1 METSRSCPD
10 CRQPLAP
17 DAPEGLC
24 PQCLLKAAAG
34 PPPSGAGDGL
44 PDDLTDIA
52 APAEVAKKLPQF
64 EILELLGRGGM
75 GVVYK
80 ARQVQ
85 LDRIV
90 ALKILPPVDALSPDF
105 VARFTREARALAR
118 LNHPNIVAVH
128 DFGETNGLYF
138 IVMEYVDGANLRQL
152 QSQRHFTP
160 ADALAIIPKI
170 CEALQY
176 AHEEG
181 LVHRDI
187 KPENLLIDTKGRVK
201 IADFGLAKMLRR
213 EPLDMTL
220 TVSGMALGTMRY
232 MAPEQMDKP
241 ETVDHRADIYSLGV
255 VFYELLTG
263 ALPVGHFELP
273 SQKAYVDARLDHI
286 VLHALERL
294 PERRYQQAREVQT
307 DVENVASTPR
317 PAAASPAVVTAPAA
331 SAPDPLSRQS
341 RPGPPLGKKALIASG
356 AVAVLLLGYWL
367 VSHQTPP
374 AAPPPARPTADA
386 ATSAPTVGNTD
397 VKPVSPPAETH
408 QTPPS
413 SATPARVIGPVAT
426 DHRAATPAIVTVPPD
441 PAMDEKNF
449 RVTSILIG
457 SGTAPSLAVINGR
470 AYGEGEFL
478 RMPKASSFR
487 IRVKQITDEK
497 VVLEHNDLTVVAQ
510 LQRPE
515 VKNFL
520 ILHNH
525 PPVAGPLPRLESNPN
540 PGATGE
546 TKLNSHDANTAES
559 APAPKTETPAT
570 APGANSLGQRFVP
583 VGDVEFCIWQTR
595 VQDFAAFAQAFHLKS
610 IDWRTPGFRQGPDH
624 PVVKV
629 TWQEAIAFCQWLTD
643 KEHQAGV
650 LPPNQF
656 YRLPTDLEWS
666 KAVGLPEETGQTPEA
681 RDMDVPDVYPWGAT
695 WPPPPGA
702 GNYTGEETGSD
713 VEIKGYNDGFP
724 WTSPVGSFKPNKFG
738 LYDMGGNVWQWC
750 MDSWNAESKAKVLRG
765 ASWYNGALKLSLLSS
780 CRVHAA
786 PDSTTDNYG
795 FRIIKT
801 SKGPLP
807 KEEK

>member
-1 METSRSCPD
+1 METSRFCPQ

-80 ARQVQ
+80 ARQIQ

-90 ALKILPPVDALSPDF
+90 ALKILPPVDALSPNF
-105 VARFTREARALAR
+105 IARFTREARALAK

-152 QSQRHFTP
+152 QQGRKLSP
-160 ADALAIIPKI
+160 GEALAIIPKI

-201 IADFGLAKMLRR
+201 IADFGLAKMLGR

-232 MAPEQMDKP
+232 MAPEQLDKP

-273 SQKAYVDARLDHI
+273 SQKASVDTRLDRI

-307 DVENVASTPR
+307 DIESVASTPR
-317 PAAASPAVVTAPAA
+317 AAAASPAAAA
-331 SAPDPLSRQS
+331 STPVDQTFPPSRS
-341 RPGPPLGKKALIASG
+341 AGKKTFIISV
-356 AVAVLLLGYWL
+356 AVAAFLLGFWL
-367 VSHQTPP
+367 LFRPIPP
-374 AAPPPARPTADA
+374 AGPPARPAADA
-386 ATSAPTVGNTD
+386 STPAVAAGNTG
-397 VKPVSPPAETH
+397 VQRVSPPVEPRRTPSPSET
-408 QTPPS
+408 PS
-413 SATPARVIGPVAT
+413 GGHLAIDHPVNSPAAAVAPNL
-426 DHRAATPAIVTVPPD
+426 AFE
-441 PAMDEKNF
+441 EKNF
-449 RVTSILIG
+449 RVTSILVG
-457 SGTAPSLAVINGR
+457 SGTSPSLAVINGR
-470 AYGEGEFL
+470 AYSEGELL
-478 RMPKASSFR
+478 RVSKNPGAR
-487 IRVKQITDEK
+487 VPVRVKQISGDN
-497 VVLEHNDLTVVAQ
+497 VVLESHDQTIVVP
-510 LQRPE
+510 LRRPE
-515 VKNFL
+515 LNQNK
-520 ILHNH
+520 
-525 PPVAGPLPRLESNPN
+525 
-540 PGATGE
+540 GATDE
-546 TKLNSHDANTAES
+546 TKTGGREVKSVES
-559 APAPKTETPAT
+559 APGPKMETPVAT
-570 APGANSLGQRFVP
+570 PAVNSLGQRFVP
-583 VGDVEFCIWQTR
+583 VGDVEFCIWPTR
-595 VQDFAAFAQAFHLKS
+595 VKDFEAFAQAVKLPS
-610 IDWRTPGFRQGPDH
+610 VRWRSAGFKQGPDH
-624 PVVKV
+624 PVVDV
-629 TWQEAIAFCQWLTD
+629 TWQEAMAFCEWLTN
-643 KEHQAGV
+643 KEHQEGV
-650 LPPNQF
+650 LPANRV
-656 YRLPTDLEWS
+656 YRLPSDLEWS
-666 KAVGLPEETGQTPEA
+666 KAVGLPEEPQKTPAE
-681 RDMDVPDVYPWGAT
+681 RDSVIADVYPWGT
-695 WPPPPGA
+695 EWPPPPRA

-713 VEIKGYNDGFP
+713 VAIKGYDDGFP
-724 WTSPVGSFKPNKFG
+724 WTSPVGSFKPNQYG

-750 MDSWNAESKAKVLRG
+750 LDSWNETSTAKVLRG
-765 ASWYNGALKLSLLSS
+765 ASWYNGARKLSLLSS

-786 PDSTTDNYG
+786 PDSSTDNYG
-795 FRIIKT
+795 FRIVRA
-801 SKGPLP
+801 SSEKG
-807 KEEK
+807 K

>member
-1 METSRSCPD
+1 METSRFCPQ

-24 PQCLLKAAAG
+24 PQCLLNAAAG

-44 PDDLTDIA
+44 PDDLIDIA
-52 APAEVAKKLPQF
+52 DPAEVAKKLPQF
-64 EILELLGRGGM
+64 EILALLGRGGM

-105 VARFTREARALAR
+105 VARFVREARALGK

-152 QSQRHFTP
+152 QHERSLSP
-160 ADALAIIPKI
+160 AEALAIIPKI

-213 EPLDMTL
+213 EPLDMAL
-220 TVSGMALGTMRY
+220 TVSGMAVGTMRY

-263 ALPVGHFELP
+263 VLPVGHFELP
-273 SQKAYVDARLDHI
+273 SQKASVDARLDKI

-294 PERRYQQAREVQT
+294 PERRYQQAREVKT
-307 DVENVASTPR
+307 DIEHVTSTPR
-317 PAAASPAVVTAPAA
+317 PAAASTSAAA
-331 SAPDPLSRQS
+331 STGPTTGVQDPVWRQTWRS
-341 RPGPPLGKKALIASG
+341 ANLRTKALIITCSA
-356 AVAVLLLGYWL
+356 AALLLGFL
-367 VSHQTPP
+367 KMVEKTPP
-374 AAPPPARPTADA
+374 ADAPAPLVAHASTPAAMVGSAGVKRGSPPE
-386 ATSAPTVGNTD
+386 
-397 VKPVSPPAETH
+397 VKQVSPHEEAP
-408 QTPPS
+408 QTLPS
-413 SATPARVIGPVAT
+413 SETKTGGRLAT
-426 DHRAATPAIVTVPPD
+426 DNRASSPVTMVVAPNWTLE
-441 PAMDEKNF
+441 EKNF
-449 RVTSILIG
+449 RVTSILLS
-457 SGTAPSLAVINGR
+457 SGTSPSLAVINAR
-470 AYGEGEFL
+470 TYAEGEFL
-478 RMPKASSFR
+478 RMPKGSGSSFR
-487 IRVKQITDEK
+487 VRVMRINDGN
-497 VVLEHNDLTVVAQ
+497 VVLAYGDQTVVVP
-510 LQRPE
+510 LRRPE
-515 VKNFL
+515 LNQNKGD
-520 ILHNH
+520 
-525 PPVAGPLPRLESNPN
+525 A
-540 PGATGE
+540 GE
-546 TKLNSHDANTAES
+546 TKMSGHDAKTGES
-559 APAPKTETPAT
+559 DLGPKMETPVA
-570 APGANSLGQRFVP
+570 APSENSLGQRFVP
-583 VGDVEFCIWQTR
+583 VGNVEFCIWQTR
-595 VQDFAAFAQAFHLKS
+595 VKDFEPFARAVGLKS
-610 IDWRTPGFRQGPDH
+610 VSWRSPGFKQGPDH
-624 PVVKV
+624 PVVNV
-629 TWQEAIAFCQWLTD
+629 TWLEAIAFCRWLTD
-643 KEHQAGV
+643 KEHKEGA

-666 KAVGLPEETGQTPEA
+666 KAVGLPEEPQKTPAE
-681 RDMDVPDVYPWGAT
+681 RDMVITDVYPWGIE

-713 VEIKGYNDGFP
+713 VAIKGYNDEFT
-724 WTSPVGSFKPNKFG
+724 WTSPVGSFKPNKYG

-750 MDSWNAESKAKVLRG
+750 MDSWNEKSTGKVLRG
-765 ASWYNGALKLSLLSS
+765 ASWYNGARQLSLLSS

-795 FRIIKT
+795 FRIVRA
-801 SKGPLP
+801 SEGPRP

>member
-1 METSRSCPD
+1 METSRFCPQ
-10 CRQPLAP
+10 CQQPLAP

-24 PQCLLKAAAG
+24 PQCLLNAAAG
-34 PPPSGAGDGL
+34 PAPSGVGVGL
-44 PDDLTDIA
+44 PDDLIDIA

-64 EILELLGRGGM
+64 QILELLGRGGM

-105 VARFTREARALAR
+105 VARFMREARALAK

-128 DFGETNGLYF
+128 DFGESNGLYF

-152 QSQRHFTP
+152 QHERRLTP
-160 ADALAIIPKI
+160 AEALAIIPKI

-220 TVSGMALGTMRY
+220 TVSGMSLGTMRY

-263 ALPVGHFELP
+263 ELPMGHFELP
-273 SQKAYVDARLDHI
+273 SQKASVDARLDKI
-286 VLHALERL
+286 VLHALERH

-307 DVENVASTPR
+307 DLETVASTPR
-317 PAAASPAVVTAPAA
+317 SAVAAEPTASVPPRRWQASPASRAKFWKYAPIVA
-331 SAPDPLSRQS
+331 
-341 RPGPPLGKKALIASG
+341 G
-356 AVAVLLLGYWL
+356 AVAVLLAVWSMLPRK
-367 VSHQTPP
+367 TPP
-374 AAPPPARPTADA
+374 AVTPARPVVIAFAPVA
-386 ATSAPTVGNTD
+386 ATT
-397 VKPVSPPAETH
+397 PVAV
-408 QTPPS
+408 
-413 SATPARVIGPVAT
+413 ATPASV
-426 DHRAATPAIVTVPPD
+426 AATPPIALE
-441 PAMDEKNF
+441 EKSF
-449 RVTSILIG
+449 RVTSILVG
-457 SGTAPSLAVINGR
+457 SGTTPSLAVINGR
-470 AYGEGEFL
+470 AYSEGEFV
-478 RMPKASSFR
+478 RMPKSSGFPV
-487 IRVKQITDEK
+487 RVRVQQIEK
-497 VVLEHNDLTVVAQ
+497 DNVVLQSGGKTLVVP

-515 VKNFL
+515 PNKNEGG
-520 ILHNH
+520 I
-525 PPVAGPLPRLESNPN
+525 
-540 PGATGE
+540 GE
-546 TKLNSHDANTAES
+546 TKTGVRNAGPRES
-559 APAPKTETPAT
+559 AAAPKTDTPLAAPIKVETPIAAPAKVET
-570 APGANSLGQRFVP
+570 LPAAPGANSLGQRFVP
-583 VGDVEFCIWQTR
+583 VGDVEFCIWLTR
-595 VQDFAAFAQAFHLKS
+595 VKDFEQFAQATKLKS
-610 IDWRTPGFRQGPDH
+610 SAWRSPGFKQGPDH
-624 PVVKV
+624 PVVNV
-629 TWQEAIAFCQWLTD
+629 TWQEAIAFCAWLTE

-656 YRLPTDLEWS
+656 YRLPSDLEWS
-666 KAVGLPEETGQTPEA
+666 KAVGLPAEMGKTPAA
-681 RDMDVPDVYPWGAT
+681 RDMDIPDVYPWGAA
-695 WPPPPGA
+695 WPPPAGA

-713 VEIKGYNDGFP
+713 VAIKGYNDGWR
-724 WTSPVGSFKPNKFG
+724 WTSPVGSFKPNQYG

-750 MDSWNAESKAKVLRG
+750 MDSWNAELPAKVLRG
-765 ASWYNGALKLSLLSS
+765 ASWYCGKFKSSLLSS

-795 FRIIKT
+795 FRIVRT
-801 SKGPLP
+801 STGPRP
-807 KEEK
+807 EKEQ